1 MTVNDS
7 QWGCW
12 SMAVEVWRV
21 GWHRFEGEDLSV
33 CSKRVG
39 LITQHTQSP
48 SYIKEAPPSCTPD
61 WEDMDLGS
69 LGRCDGLVLSAS
81 VFLLLPC
88 DLWELIRYDLI
99 RAESQLS
106 ETDCAVLS
114 RFLYCFR
121 PEATFSSTWTSSW
134 MNSGT
139 RTALLYSVCCRK
151 WDSQAVQGGLSSS
164 ATLSGGPWR
173 DVARGM
179 SCWEAVYKGCRPCR
193 RPRKKWQRI
202 KANGHKYS
210 SVLRTFRSSPFILRI
225 FLWNIFDRFE
235 WNIVYQIV
243 CSIS

>member
-7 QWGCW
+7 QWGCR

-88 DLWELIRYDLI
+88 DLWELIRHDLI

-151 WDSQAVQGGLSSS
+151 WDSQAVQG
-164 ATLSGGPWR
+164 A
-173 DVARGM
+173 
-179 SCWEAVYKGCRPCR
+179 YR
-193 RPRKKWQRI
+193 RPLLFL
-202 KANGHKYS
+202 
-210 SVLRTFRSSPFILRI
+210 VDPEEMSPEACRVERQYII
-225 FLWNIFDRFE
+225 WSDD
-235 WNIVYQIV
+235 
-243 CSIS
+243 ISA

>member
-1 MTVNDS
+1 MTWLDGRWGSMTVNE
-7 QWGCW
+7 GCR

-39 LITQHTQSP
+39 VITQHTQSP

-99 RAESQLS
+99 QAESQLS

-139 RTALLYSVCCRK
+139 RTALLYSVCCREIAK
-151 WDSQAVQGGLSSS
+151 RCRGSIVVRYSFWW
-164 ATLSGGPWR
+164 TLKR
-173 DVARGM
+173 
-179 SCWEAVYKGCRPCR
+179 CRPR
-193 RPRKKWQRI
+193 
-202 KANGHKYS
+202 HV
-210 SVLRTFRSSPFILRI
+210 VLRGSILY
-225 FLWNIFDRFE
+225 D
-235 WNIVYQIV
+235 QIISV
-243 CSIS
+243 HNQCIMSQVKIHWQSIDGFCR